1 MTNTTNEGM
10 ITVSNLVC
18 VTFKA
23 NNYVTPYH
31 FVGKTEEEA
40 REKLNDFLNK
50 KPAKEDVEPAD
61 KDNTIQAGIGRGL
74 ANTGKVWLL
83 NRKDKARARVEPSKV
98 DAYLAQGWELGGP
111 KTKI

>member
-10 ITVSNLVC
+10 ITVFNLVC

-50 KPAKEDVEPAD
+50 KP
-61 KDNTIQAGIGRGL
+61 TIQAGIGRGL

-83 NRKDKARARVEPSKV
+83 NRKDKARARVESSKV